1 MVDFIF
7 IREVGSIDESMKDY
21 AKMAILF
28 AINKYPEDDYQ
39 KCLLVIEKFKE
50 KYKGFWNCSF
60 IKDGD
65 SATYY
70 NDYFMK
76 IKYFNFIIK
85 ISKIN
90 IQN

>member
-1 MVDFIF
+1 
-7 IREVGSIDESMKDY
+7 MKDY

-28 AINKYPEDDYQ
+28 AINKYPEDDHQ
-39 KCLLVIEKFKE
+39 KCLLVSEKFEE

-76 IKYFNFIIK
+76 IKYGNFTIK